1 MERLKNMSLK
11 KSLFLLTLLCLSLSL
26 VLVVIIWMTCNHI
39 QSKYHNSG
47 IIYRIGE
54 PVIQN
59 VEEPA
64 KEQQLLLQTLSFI
77 QILSCILLPV
87 GSLIIAGALFYRLK
101 CKTPIEILQ
110 NSVKRIENQDLDF
123 SIPVGSGDEL
133 GQLLA
138 AFETMRSELLKSNQ
152 EIWRQAEERK
162 RLNAA
167 FSHDLRNPVTVL
179 KGTVKLL
186 RQDIHDKRAL
196 ERMENY
202 TLRIE
207 QYIES
212 MNSIQRLE
220 QLPIRKKETAV
231 SLLKE
236 ELTHTAKLLA
246 PSLSVSVTA
255 RAKMPIS
262 DKKASN
268 FCEHERMTVNLDHGL
283 FLTVAENLIGN
294 AARFARRNL
303 SITLAIDNSFGNFL
317 ILSVTDD
324 GPGYPEKLLQ
334 KGPKPFGKTEEN
346 PVHFGMGLYS
356 SQVICTKHGGK
367 LVLENKEGL
376 GASATAFFQI

>member
-39 QSKYHNSG
+39 QPKYHNSG

-64 KEQQLLLQTLSFI
+64 KKQQLLLQTLSFI

-186 RQDIHDKRAL
+186 RQDIHDERAL

-207 QYIES
+207 HYIES

-220 QLPIRKKETAV
+220 QLPIRKKETAA

-303 SITLAIDNSFGNFL
+303 SITLAIDNSFGNFF